1 MSYKQIPSYAGAS
14 PKLNL
19 EPHRT
24 VVAEPQSAISVAG
37 IGGSDQHNVM
47 NPGVVAVDLINHP
60 ATAQGSVGFLEEP

>member
-1 MSYKQIPSYAGAS
+1 MSYKQIPSYAGAP

-24 VVAEPQSAISVAG
+24 VIAEPQSAISVTG
-37 IGGSDQHNVM
+37 IGGSDQQNAM
-47 NPGVVAVDLINHP
+47 NPGVLAVEMINPP

>member
-24 VVAEPQSAISVAG
+24 VVAEPQSAISVTG
-37 IGGSDQHNVM
+37 LGSPDQQNVM
-47 NPGVVAVDLINHP
+47 NPGLLAVEMIHPP